1 MYDGIQ
7 QHHNQ
12 ARPLIFDIHNT
23 RFTISRKN
31 QKKHE
36 KIQYSVPIL
45 NLTYSEFKRSNVQ
58 KDAVGSIFFFIIIKC
73 SVKP

>member
-12 ARPLIFDIHNT
+12 ARPYIFDIQNT

-31 QKKHE
+31 EKHE

-58 KDAVGSIFFFIIIKC
+58 KDAVGSIFFYYY
-73 SVKP
+73 

>member
-1 MYDGIQ
+1 MYDGIH

-12 ARPLIFDIHNT
+12 ARPYIFDIQNT

-31 QKKHE
+31 EKHE

-45 NLTYSEFKRSNVQ
+45 NLTYSEFKRS
-58 KDAVGSIFFFIIIKC
+58 KRPWERYFFFIEG